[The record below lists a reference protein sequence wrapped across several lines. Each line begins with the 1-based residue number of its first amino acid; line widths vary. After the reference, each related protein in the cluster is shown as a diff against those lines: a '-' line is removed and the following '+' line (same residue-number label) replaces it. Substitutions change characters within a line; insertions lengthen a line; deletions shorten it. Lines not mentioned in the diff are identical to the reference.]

1 MNFELQNYIVS
12 PVTKEKLSVKGG
24 KLVDESGNIFKVIN
38 NVPILIPE
46 EYMANWH
53 RELIEILLWEYPHE
67 VENIYKEKD
76 WQENPVGVYT
86 RYLKRILKD
95 KNGIINAFERYA
107 EEDTSKWLI
116 PVKSSKI
123 TIEQRM
129 DFLKYSKK
137 KIGAKRT
144 ETKINPTGIF
154 IAHPYLSELTNQNN
168 PETIVELG
176 MGAGGG
182 TAAVALGMSEKAVL
196 YPVDIGFDNL
206 GNAVGIRKFQNK
218 NIVPVCANFWY
229 LPFAESSIDSV
240 FTNNGLDES
249 RETERTIKEVARILK
264 IGGTFT
270 VSSRKNAYMRQGAVL
285 EQFGF
290 TEKETVE
297 YLKKCRVYSDTE
309 ELQRLCEANGL
320 EFVSSKEFLLGSD
333 KIQVVSQFRKGQ

>member
-1 MNFELQNYIVS
+1 MGFELKNYIVS
-12 PVTKEKLSVKGG
+12 PVTKEKLSFKGG
-24 KLVDESGNIFKVIN
+24 KLIDESGNNFKVIN

-46 EYMANWH
+46 QYMANWH
-53 RELIEILLWEYPHE
+53 RELIEILLWAYPHE
-67 VENIYKEKD
+67 VEKIYKEKD

-86 RYLKRILKD
+86 RYIKRILKD
-95 KNGIINAFERYA
+95 KNGIVNAFETYA
-107 EEDTSKWLI
+107 EQDTSRWLI

-123 TIEQRM
+123 TLEQRT

-137 KIGAKRT
+137 KIGERRT

-182 TAAVALGMSEKAVL
+182 TAAVALKMSKNAVL

-206 GNAVGIRKFQNK
+206 GNAIGIRNFQNK
-218 NIVPVCANFWY
+218 NIVPICANFWY
-229 LPFAESSIDSV
+229 LPFADFSIDSV

-249 RETERTIKEVARILK
+249 RETERTIKEVSRILK
-264 IGGTFT
+264 KGGTFT

-290 TEKETVE
+290 TENEAVE
-297 YLKKCRVYSDTE
+297 YLKMCRVYSDTE
-309 ELQRLCEANGL
+309 ELRRLCAANGL
-320 EFVSSKEFLLGSD
+320 EPVSSKEFSFGGG
-333 KIQVVSQFRKGQ
+333 KIQVVSQFRK